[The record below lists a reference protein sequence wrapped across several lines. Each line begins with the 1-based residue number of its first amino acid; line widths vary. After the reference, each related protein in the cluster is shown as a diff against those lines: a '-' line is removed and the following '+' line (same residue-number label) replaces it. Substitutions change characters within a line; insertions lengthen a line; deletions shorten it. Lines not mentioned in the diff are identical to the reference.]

1 MEGKEGIAR
10 LIQKVR
16 DLEELYR
23 RTERAEAPRPH
34 PPFAPLE
41 QGDVD
46 EREVAEWAE
55 RARRHFGLGLAPLPD
70 LRGFLEA
77 QGYHVFTLPFGSG
90 QDDLSGLYFQHPS
103 LGPIVAVNE
112 DRALTRRP
120 YTMAHEFAHGLF
132 HYDRPAILC
141 RGTDQTP
148 IERFGDRFAA
158 HSLVPSDALR
168 EWLREAGIAKIER
181 PEEIVHVAHDFGV
194 SYGSMYRRLETEKR
208 LGGAPSKLRSV
219 KPVALAKRLGYAP
232 SPYEFGQ
239 RPLPPEERL
248 RRLFL
253 DLAYEAV
260 RAGALSLGRVAEM
273 LGISDLELEEGL
285 QEVDESSELIEE
297 FVDAHA

>member
-1 MEGKEGIAR
+1 MDYAELGRRLRRARELARLSQTEVASALGITSAALSQYESGKRRIDALTLERLGRLYGVPLSWFFGEERPLPPWEDALRRRAERLSVEGKEGIAR

-34 PPFAPLE
+34 PPFAPLD

-120 YTMAHEFAHGLF
+120 YTMAHEFA
-132 HYDRPAILC
+132 
-141 RGTDQTP
+141 
-148 IERFGDRFAA
+148 
-158 HSLVPSDALR
+158 
-168 EWLREAGIAKIER
+168 
-181 PEEIVHVAHDFGV
+181 
-194 SYGSMYRRLETEKR
+194 
-208 LGGAPSKLRSV
+208 
-219 KPVALAKRLGYAP
+219 
-232 SPYEFGQ
+232 
-239 RPLPPEERL
+239 
-248 RRLFL
+248 
-253 DLAYEAV
+253 
-260 RAGALSLGRVAEM
+260 
-273 LGISDLELEEGL
+273 
-285 QEVDESSELIEE
+285 
-297 FVDAHA
+297 